1 LHRQIKPA
9 NKNSKMEENTA
20 TLDIRAINEKI
31 ERESAFIELLNMEMN
46 KVIVGQKHMI
56 ERLLIG
62 LLGQGHILLEGVPGL
77 AKTLAINTLAQA
89 VHGSFSRIQFT
100 PDLLPADV
108 VGTMIYN
115 IKANEFSIK
124 KGPIF
129 ANFVLADEINSAP
142 AKVQSALLEA
152 MQEKQVTIGD
162 TTFKLDKPFLVL
174 ATQNPIE
181 QEGTYPLPEAQ
192 VDRFMLKTVIDYPKL
207 DEERMV
213 IRQNLKGA
221 YEKVNAVISVEQ
233 IIAAQAAVR
242 EVYMDEKIEKYIL
255 DIVFATRYP
264 EKYKL
269 EHLKPLIGFGASPR
283 GSINLAIAAK
293 CYAFIKRRGYVIPED
308 VRAVV
313 HDVLRHRI
321 GLTYEAEAE
330 NITSVDII
338 NKIVNEVEV
347 P

>member
-1 LHRQIKPA
+1 MEGD
-9 NKNSKMEENTA
+9 KNGV
-20 TLDIRAINEKI
+20 DIQSINEKI
-31 ERESAFIELLNMEMN
+31 EKESAFVDLLTLEMN
-46 KVIVGQKHMI
+46 KVIVGQKQMI

-77 AKTLAINTLAQA
+77 AKTLAINTLSKA
-89 VHGSFSRIQFT
+89 VAGSFSRIQFT

-115 IKANEFSIK
+115 IKANDFSIK
-124 KGPIF
+124 KGPVF
-129 ANFVLADEINSAP
+129 ANFVLADEINRAP

-162 TTFKLDKPFLVL
+162 ETFVLDKPFLVM
-174 ATQNPIE
+174 ATQNPVE

-192 VDRFMLKTVIDYPKL
+192 VDRFMLKTVIDYPKIE
-207 DEERMV
+207 DEQLIVRA
-213 IRQNLKGA
+213 NLKGDF
-221 YEKVNAVISVEQ
+221 EKIKPVVTVKQ
-233 IIAAQAAVR
+233 ILRAQAAVR

-264 EKYKL
+264 ERYRL
-269 EHLKPLIGFGASPR
+269 PELKPLISFGASPR
-283 GSINLAIAAK
+283 GSINLATAAK

-313 HDVLRHRI
+313 YDVLRHRI
-321 GLTYEAEAE
+321 GITYEAEAE
-330 NITSVDII
+330 NVSSEDII
-338 NKIVNEVEV
+338 SQIGNVIEV